1 MNEINIPE
9 ELLKSKIVVVDFF
22 ATWCGPCKALSPII
36 DELTEEYKNDSDVTF
51 IKIDVDNNIE
61 LAKTLN
67 VKSIPNVVFIKDNLL
82 ADRFAGFKGNDE
94 IKNIISKLKLS

>member
-67 VKSIPNVVFIKDNLL
+67 VKAFLMLFLL
-82 ADRFAGFKGNDE
+82 K
-94 IKNIISKLKLS
+94 IIY